1 MLRAE
6 QPGGGSSGG
15 GGGGASSGSG
25 GTALAQP
32 RGRGAAQAVAV
43 NAGHDAGRALGRGGA
58 ARMLAG
64 QLLEMMAEEWLLEG
78 RHVTWLSP
86 PSAAHGEGMAAR
98 GQACYLVITP

>member
-6 QPGGGSSGG
+6 QPGGGGGGSSSGG
-15 GGGGASSGSG
+15 GGGGAGSSGGG

-43 NAGHDAGRALGRGGA
+43 NAAVSAGHDAGRALGRGGA
-58 ARMLAG
+58 ARVLAG

-86 PSAAHGEGMAAR
+86 PSADHGEGMAA
-98 GQACYLVITP
+98 